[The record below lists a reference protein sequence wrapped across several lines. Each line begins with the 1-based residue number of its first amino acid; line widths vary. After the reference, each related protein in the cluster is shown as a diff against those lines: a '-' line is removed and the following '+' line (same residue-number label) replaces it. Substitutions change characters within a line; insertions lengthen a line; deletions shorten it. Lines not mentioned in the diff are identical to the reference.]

1 MYKVLLVDDEMIIRQ
16 GLRVLIDW
24 RSLGLEII
32 GEAEN
37 GESAL
42 KLIQECKP
50 HILITDVKMPKM
62 SGLELIKKITEMG
75 LNIKTIIISG
85 YNDFA
90 YVKEALKYGVY
101 DYILKPI
108 RESDIVSILKDVVR
122 DIDHT
127 IIRSINSNES
137 EKLMKDNLFNR
148 LINNSITIIEFLE
161 KARFLNISVSDK
173 PYRVT
178 TVEIDGSSDL
188 DGEELEYRRFSI
200 NNICEELLEKY
211 SNIITF
217 HDRSNRQV
225 IITNDNEID
234 KNCIKLVA
242 AEIRD
247 CVKKFLD
254 FSVTIGIGSSVGSIM
269 EISKSYS
276 ESVKALKEKFL
287 CGKGSIIFYE
297 NIQNKHPDESGISI
311 PDSEKIRHSVMLLNK
326 ESSIGEIKKY
336 FETIKEKGF
345 GKTSIIQGCVDLFFI
360 LFSVVKEYGNKS
372 IDAFPN
378 EEEVLGTISSSET
391 IEEIEETIIG
401 FTVRIIDYLSSI
413 REDKHERISD
423 KVVKYIRENYSK
435 NVTLKSVAKHF
446 YLNPAYLGRIF
457 KEETGELFSDF
468 VNRVRVEEAGKL
480 LVTSDCKIYE
490 VAHKCGY
497 KDIDYFRSTFKK
509 VTGITPAEFIK
520 RRKQA

>member
-24 RSLGLEII
+24 KSLGLELVA
-32 GEAEN
+32 EAEN
-37 GESAL
+37 GKSTL
-42 KLIQECKP
+42 KLIQDFKP
-50 HILITDVKMPKM
+50 HILITDVKMPEM
-62 SGLELIKKITEMG
+62 GGLELIKEINAMG

-85 YNDFA
+85 YDDFA

-108 RESDIVSILKDVVR
+108 RERDIASILKDVVR

-127 IIRSINSNES
+127 IIRSINSSES
-137 EKLMKDNLFNR
+137 EKLMRDNLFNR
-148 LINNSITIIEFLE
+148 LINNSITTIDFIE
-161 KARFLNISVSDK
+161 KARFLNIDISDK
-173 PYRVT
+173 PYRVM
-178 TVEIDGSSDL
+178 TVEIDGKSDL
-188 DGEELEYRRFSI
+188 DGQELEYRRFSI
-200 NNICEELLEKY
+200 NNICEELFEKY

-234 KNCIKLVA
+234 KNCIKLAA

-254 FSVTIGIGSSVGSIM
+254 FSVTIGIGSSVESIM
-269 EISKSYS
+269 EISKSYG

-297 NIQNKHPDESGISI
+297 ASQNKYPVESGISL
-311 PDSEKIRHSVMLLNK
+311 PDTEKIRHSVKLLNK
-326 ESSIGEIKKY
+326 ESSIEEIKKY
-336 FETIKEKGF
+336 FKAIKKRGF
-345 GKTSIIQGCVDLFFI
+345 SKASITQGCMDLFLI
-360 LFSVVKEYGNKS
+360 LLSLVKEYGNKS
-372 IDAFPN
+372 IDGFQS
-378 EEEVLGTISSSET
+378 EEEALGTIPSSET
-391 IEEIEETIIG
+391 IEEIEETLIG
-401 FTVRIIDYLSSI
+401 FATKVIDYLSSI
-413 REDKHERISD
+413 KGDKYERISS
-423 KVVKYIRENYSK
+423 KVVKYVRENYSK

-446 YLNPAYLGRIF
+446 YLNTAYLGRIF

-468 VNRVRVEEAGKL
+468 VNRVRVEEAGKM
-480 LVTSDCKIYE
+480 LVTSDYKIYE
-490 VAHKCGY
+490 VAHRCGY

-509 VTGITPAEFIK
+509 VTGITPAEFK